1 MYIYTCVIDY
11 VFNEYGDINVIF
23 YGMIENIIDRL
34 LEVMLKEGMR
44 GLVIGLESLI
54 NVRVVIGWELV
65 LGVRWLLVI
74 S

>member
-1 MYIYTCVIDY
+1 MYIYTYVIDY

-44 GLVIGLESLI
+44 ELVIILESWI